1 MPAPLAL
8 SQFFLRTKG
17 GACKNWSAAPGCRY
31 PNWRRAR
38 SALANLD
45 GCPCSSSAVSAA
57 GSASLTQPLTAP
69 CFVRWTRS
77 LFVPPHA
84 GEPPLSGASRQ
95 LSRGESQVY
104 ARGWRLS
111 GGKAN
116 LKRPLLLDAFSRRSR
131 LPFGAPAGDAPAG
144 RRGYIYGRRAA
155 QLRRCLRQKQPK
167 RSRGSGLSFARAQRR
182 PKQKQGT
189 ATRGVDT
196 NNAGASLTADPRRGT
211 LSFVTQKFFCFGA
224 INNRR
229 NNWCFIPLCRHS
241 KGWCQ
246 TGKRL

>member
-1 MPAPLAL
+1 MPQSSVMSRMVILSSGFFSIIFFSDASNAFLVMLVIGGLLRQTWLRPLYHKPPRRAIARSVMPAPLAL

-95 LSRGESQVY
+95 LSRGERQVH
-104 ARGWRLS
+104 APGWRLTR
-111 GGKAN
+111 GEAN
-116 LKRPLLLDAFSRRSR
+116 F
-131 LPFGAPAGDAPAG
+131 
-144 RRGYIYGRRAA
+144 
-155 QLRRCLRQKQPK
+155 
-167 RSRGSGLSFARAQRR
+167 RR
-182 PKQKQGT
+182 P
-189 ATRGVDT
+189 
-196 NNAGASLTADPRRGT
+196 P
-211 LSFVTQKFFCFGA
+211 
-224 INNRR
+224 
-229 NNWCFIPLCRHS
+229 
-241 KGWCQ
+241 
-246 TGKRL
+246 

>member
-189 ATRGVDT
+189 ATVARR
-196 NNAGASLTADPRRGT
+196 AGEGQAHPAEQKQKTPPSGLGTEEPFVRRKIRRECFCVPGDWTCKPVLVGTA
-211 LSFVTQKFFCFGA
+211 
-224 INNRR
+224 
-229 NNWCFIPLCRHS
+229 
-241 KGWCQ
+241 
-246 TGKRL
+246 